1 MKFPPDRLTAQS
13 AGVQFKRSFKR
24 FVQSRCGVF
33 PASVDDP
40 DKENSLSNFIVRKAA
55 VLGAGVMGAQIAA
68 HLANAE
74 VPVVLFDLPAK
85 DGDPNG
91 IVNKAIDG
99 LKKLE
104 PSPLASKDR
113 VAYIDAAN
121 YSQHLAELAD
131 CDLIIEAIAEK
142 MAWKDDLY
150 RQIAP
155 FISSRAIIASNT
167 SGLSI
172 NRLAEALPENL
183 RSNFCGIHFFNPPR
197 YMPLVELIATRE
209 TAPELLDHLESWLVS
224 RLGKG
229 IVRALDTPNFVANRV
244 GVFSMLAV
252 MHHTERLGLGFD
264 IVDALTGPLIGRPK
278 SATYRTA
285 DVVGLDTLAHV
296 VDTMQ
301 ATLADD
307 PWHRHYAVPE
317 WLKSLIAQ
325 GALGQKTRCGIF
337 RKDGRAI
344 KVLDLAA
351 RDYRDAVTDVD
362 PAVLAILRN
371 RNPAEKFAQLRAST
385 HPQARF
391 LWAIFRDIFHYAA
404 YHLAGIATNA
414 RDIDFAMRW
423 GFGWAQGPFE
433 SWQAAGWQAIAT
445 AIKADIDAGLAMSA
459 AALPAWVFGRVGEQG
474 VHGAQGSYSAS
485 ADAYQP
491 RSTLPVYRRQI
502 FPERLLGEKA
512 IDGITVWE
520 NDGVRLW
527 TLPRIDDRV
536 AIVSVKS
543 RNHTL
548 GRDVIVGMQEAVARA
563 EADFSALVL
572 WHEAPFAF
580 GANLKEVAEAIA
592 AGAFDLL
599 DTYVGEFQ
607 NTSMALKYAKVPVV
621 AAVQGMA
628 LGGGCE
634 FLMHAAK
641 RVIALESYIGLVE
654 AGVGLIPAG
663 GGCKEFAIRAA
674 RHAAKTGGNDP
685 FEFLQPVFMTIAMA
699 TVSKSGV
706 QARELGFAAETDK
719 IVFNANELLY
729 VALREA
735 RALAEA
741 GYYPRLSPRGIKV
754 AGRTGIANCEMM
766 LANMREGGMISS
778 HDYMV
783 AKAAATALC
792 GGDIETGSLVD
803 EQWLLGVER
812 KLFVELLKNPKTQQ
826 RIQHMLDTGKPLR
839 N

>member
-1 MKFPPDRLTAQS
+1 
-13 AGVQFKRSFKR
+13 
-24 FVQSRCGVF
+24 
-33 PASVDDP
+33 
-40 DKENSLSNFIVRKAA
+40 LSNFIVRKAA

-74 VPVVLFDLPAK
+74 VPVVLFDLPAAT
-85 DGDPNG
+85 GDANG
-91 IVNKAIDG
+91 IVRKAIDG
-99 LKKLE
+99 LRKLE

-121 YSQHLAELAD
+121 YGQHLEQLRE

-142 MAWKDDLY
+142 MEWKDDLY
-150 RQIAP
+150 RKIAP
-155 FISSRAIIASNT
+155 FIAPTAIIASNT

-172 NRLAEALPENL
+172 NRLAEGLPEAL
-183 RSNFCGIHFFNPPR
+183 RARFCGIHFFNPPR
-197 YMPLVELIATRE
+197 YMQLVELIATRG
-209 TAPELLDHLESWLVS
+209 TDAALLDNLESWLVS

-244 GVFSMLAV
+244 GVFSILAV
-252 MHHTERLGLGFD
+252 MHHTQRLGLGFD
-264 IVDALTGPLIGRPK
+264 VVDSLTGPIIGRPK

-296 VDTMQ
+296 IKTMQ
-301 ATLADD
+301 DTLPAD
-307 PWHRHYAVPE
+307 PWHGYYGVPA
-317 WLKSLIAQ
+317 WLAALIGK
-325 GALGQKTRCGIF
+325 GALGQKTRAGIF

-344 KVLDLAA
+344 KVLDLGLQ
-351 RDYRDAVTDVD
+351 DYRDTASEID
-362 PAVLAILRN
+362 AGVLAILKN
-371 RNPAEKFAQLRAST
+371 RDSAARFAQLRASE
-385 HPQARF
+385 HPQAKF

-404 YHLAGIATNA
+404 FHLADIADNA
-414 RDIDFAMRW
+414 RDLDCAMRW

-433 SWQAAGWQAIAT
+433 TWQAAGWRAIAE
-445 AIKADIDAGLAMSA
+445 AVQADIAAGRAMSPA
-459 AALPAWVFGRVGEQG
+459 PLPAWVFGRVADEG

-485 ADAYQP
+485 ADVYRP
-491 RSTLPVYRRQI
+491 RSALPVYQRQI
-502 FPERLLGEKA
+502 FPERVLGEKA
-512 IDGITVWE
+512 VTGETVWE

-527 TLPRIDDRV
+527 TLPQVDAGI

-548 GRDVIVGMQEAVARA
+548 GRDVILGMQEAVARA
-563 EADFSALVL
+563 EADYQGLVL

-580 GANLKEVAEAIA
+580 GANLKEVAEALG
-592 AGAFDLL
+592 AGDFELL
-599 DTYVGEFQ
+599 EKYVAEFQ

-674 RHAAKTGGNDP
+674 QSAARTGGNDP
-685 FEFLQPVFMTIAMA
+685 FEFIQPVFMTIAMA
-699 TVSKSGV
+699 TVSRSGA
-706 QARELGFAAETDK
+706 QAKELGFALDADK
-719 IVFNANELLY
+719 LVFNAHELLY

-735 RALAEA
+735 RGLAEA
-741 GYYPRLSPRGIKV
+741 GYYPRLSPRGVKV

-766 LANMREGGMISS
+766 LANMKEGGMISA
-778 HDYMV
+778 HDYAV
-783 AKAAATALC
+783 ARAAATALC
-792 GGDIETGSLVD
+792 GGEVETGSLVD
-803 EQWLLGVER
+803 ERWLLTVER

-826 RIQHMLDTGKPLR
+826 RIQHMLETGKPLR